1 MKSDKILHAE
11 TAALI
16 VIIVSLLC
24 PWFVGAAVA
33 VSASIGKEIWDKYH
47 GGVPSW
53 ADLGADLF
61 GVGLGSL
68 LAWLTIACN
77 TFV

>member
-1 MKSDKILHAE
+1 MCPITMKRDKILHAE

-16 VIIVSLLC
+16 VIVVSILC
-24 PWFVGAAVA
+24 PWFVGAAIA

-53 ADLGADLF
+53 ADLVADLI
-61 GVGLGSL
+61 GVGFGILIAL
-68 LAWLTIACN
+68 LSIT
-77 TFV
+77 